1 MKQFSFLATDFF
13 FVDAVL
19 HGYHF
24 EAAIL
29 DDVIQTEKPMCF
41 QNTFEYVLKVA

>member
-1 MKQFSFLATDFF
+1 MHFKQLTSFF
-13 FVDAVL
+13 FADAVL

-29 DDVIQTEKPMCF
+29 DDVI
-41 QNTFEYVLKVA
+41 